1 MLWRPV
7 RARTPPRFRTPPDA
21 VPVQFDFFPSWR
33 LTLYLARIFVT
44 RILAMLAV
52 LVLVLLALDLLGSSG
67 EILAVEGNGQAELL
81 RYAAYRVPQLVARF
95 LPYSVL
101 LATVIALLTL
111 NQNSEVVAMKAAG
124 LSAHQILAP
133 LLLTALVISGLSFA
147 FNEAVVTRA
156 TASLKAWQATG
167 FGEEP
172 VGEEARGSIYLV
184 DGNDILTVRSVSGSG
199 DALRLNEVTW
209 IERAANGRQVRQYR
223 GDRAVHAGDGWR
235 LVDAT
240 LFDVE
245 AARAE
250 PAGTVA
256 IAGGITPRDIRL
268 GNVDPDTVP
277 FWRLEERIDAYA
289 EAGRRT
295 AELRAKYW
303 HKLSGPLSA
312 FLMPLLG
319 AVAAFGLARSGQ
331 LFVRAIIAMAL
342 GFAYFVVDNA
352 ALAMGS
358 FGGYPP
364 FLAAW
369 APFLLFALI
378 GETVLVRTE
387 E

>member
-184 DGNDILTVRSVSGSG
+184 DGNDILTARSVSGSG

-223 GDRAVHAGDGWR
+223 GDRAVHADDGWR

-256 IAGGITPRDIRL
+256 IAAGITPRDIRL